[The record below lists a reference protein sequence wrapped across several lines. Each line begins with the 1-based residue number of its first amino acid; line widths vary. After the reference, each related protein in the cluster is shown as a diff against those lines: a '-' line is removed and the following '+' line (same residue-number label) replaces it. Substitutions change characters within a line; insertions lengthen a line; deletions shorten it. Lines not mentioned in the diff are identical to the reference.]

1 MAKCKGTKVSQEE
14 VEEMVKLYRQL
25 GTYKAVGKR
34 LRRSPATVA
43 RHLGEREKIAQ
54 VAQYYDNLIT
64 IRYGS
69 D

>member
-14 VEEMVKLYRQL
+14 VEKMVELYRQL

-43 RHLGEREKIAQ
+43 KYLGEREKIAH
-54 VAQYYDNLIT
+54 YYDNLIT

-69 D
+69 N